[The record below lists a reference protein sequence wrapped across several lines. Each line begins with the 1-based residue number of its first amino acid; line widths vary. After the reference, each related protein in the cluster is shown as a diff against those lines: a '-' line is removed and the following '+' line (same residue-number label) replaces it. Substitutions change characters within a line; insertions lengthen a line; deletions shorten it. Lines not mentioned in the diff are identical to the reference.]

1 MGIRFTDGL
10 VRLFSNDL
18 PLVSAGRAA
27 ALTAL
32 DCLPFVKKF
41 VAKRMMFGANG

>member
-1 MGIRFTDGL
+1 MSKGYWI
-10 VRLFSNDL
+10 VRAD
-18 PLVSAGRAA
+18 RAA

-32 DCLPFVKKF
+32 DCLPFVKTF